1 MKFDVK
7 ALKMSVT
14 GEILKEGMKI
24 QPTKLSVTGRKI
36 SVGVPKDTS
45 TYHQKEHHNYDP
57 KIAKMKDFI
66 SQDFKAPIYDVKEV
80 PHFGIYKKKK

>member
-1 MKFDVK
+1 
-7 ALKMSVT
+7 MSVT

-24 QPTKLSVTGRKI
+24 QPPKLSVTGGKI

-45 TYHQKEHHNYDP
+45 IYHQKEHHNYDP

-66 SQDFKAPIYDVKEV
+66 SQDFKAPIYDAKEV

>member
-1 MKFDVK
+1 
-7 ALKMSVT
+7 MSVT

-24 QPTKLSVTGRKI
+24 QPPKLSVTGGKI

-45 TYHQKEHHNYDP
+45 IYDQKEHHNYDP

-66 SQDFKAPIYDVKEV
+66 SQDFKAPIYDE
-80 PHFGIYKKKK
+80 KKSHTLEFVRKRNKKL